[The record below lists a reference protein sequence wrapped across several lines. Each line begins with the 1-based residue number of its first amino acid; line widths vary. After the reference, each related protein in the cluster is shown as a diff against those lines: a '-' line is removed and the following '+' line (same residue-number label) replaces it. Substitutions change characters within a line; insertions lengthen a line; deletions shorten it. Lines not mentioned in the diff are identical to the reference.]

1 MADYQIAPH
10 SGVCTISQRHMEEG
24 EEFYAV
30 LFETPEGFERR
41 EYSVAAWTEPPEG
54 YFCFW
59 KSRIPHKEQKKKL
72 LVDDEVIINLFLRLE
87 DSTAEIKLHFRFVLA
102 LILMRKRI
110 LKYEETVIEN
120 GAEFWVMRLVKEKT
134 HYRVLNPRLT
144 DEQTTRVSQELG
156 AILHG
161 DLSAFDDM
169 NAEASSPDED
179 AVAAETTDEVST
191 TEEPT

>member
-1 MADYQIAPH
+1 MSDYQIAPH
-10 SGVCTISQRHMEEG
+10 SGVCAISHKQMEEG

-30 LFETPEGFERR
+30 LFETADGLERR
-41 EYSVAAWTEPPEG
+41 EYSLAAWTEPPEG

-59 KSRIPHKEQKKKL
+59 RARVPHKEQKKRL
-72 LVDDEVIINLFLRLE
+72 FVDDEVIINLFLRLE
-87 DSTAEIKLHFRFVLA
+87 DSTEEIKLHFRFVLA

-110 LKYEETVIEN
+110 LKYEETVVDD
-120 GAEFWVMRLVKEKT
+120 GAEFWAMRLVKEKT
-134 HYRVLNPRLT
+134 SYRVLNPRLT

-169 NAEASSPDED
+169 DAESSSDSGTLDSGAVAEAPG
-179 AVAAETTDEVST
+179 
-191 TEEPT
+191 TEGPA